1 MKKLL
6 RNLSVLCFV
15 LAAFLT
21 TGCYE
26 KEVPFLE
33 VDREV
38 ILVGPSTDKGT
49 VVVESNLQWAA
60 TSEVEWITL
69 DNGFGNH
76 KGTFEFFV
84 AANTT
89 PNERTGKIVL
99 KDNDGLITKTILVR
113 QQSEGSVLTIST
125 EEISFTKDAGEY
137 LMSIACNGEWKVA
150 SSADWCKV
158 EPNSGSGNGSFKI
171 SVDENASGADRVAT
185 ISILTEADGKT
196 EVREVTVYQSA
207 SNAVLVVSPESQQ
220 LTAAAST
227 FELDVITSGSW
238 SAAMDSDWLT
248 LSATSGKGDTQITVS
263 ATKNDTGRERIAII
277 TFATGAENENRVIRQ
292 IVVRQAAVDFYL
304 VVPVTDYPLS
314 LEEQS
319 IQIPYVLE
327 GSNVTVSASSSVK
340 WMSVAS
346 VADGIA
352 IVNVEENGTAN
363 PREGIISFVTRGQD
377 GDPIVRQV
385 RVAQAP
391 TINLLDVLAD
401 EYAVEWTGETFRIP
415 IYSNTPVIARSSE
428 AWCNVA
434 VDGQDVVINVTENT
448 TATPRV
454 AIVTVTTS
462 SDTGAILSK
471 TTIIRQAAAYSEL
484 VVSPAEKSIYATAQS
499 FVASIVTNNS
509 WAAQSDSEWLT
520 IDKANGTGDYMLTV
534 TAAENKTG
542 RPRTAIIT
550 IQTGAENSQRESAT
564 ITVTQNAEQF
574 FLEVPVR
581 FYPLGLAAQTIEIP
595 YSLEGSNVTVSAS
608 SNVKWMTVTSVV
620 DGIATVS
627 VEENKT
633 GQAREGIITFMT
645 LGQAGNPEI
654 RQVAVA
660 QAPTINI
667 LDVLAD
673 EYAVEWTGETFNIP
687 IYSNTPVSV
696 RSSETWCN
704 VAVDGQN
711 IVITVPENNTS
722 YPRTAIV
729 TVTTDSE
736 SGDIIS
742 KTTIVRQAAAYSE
755 LVVSPE
761 TKNIYAIAQSFVASI
776 VTNNS
781 WTASSDSN
789 WLTIDKTEG
798 TGDYML
804 TVNAAENKTG
814 QVRVAVITVQ
824 TGAENSQRESAT
836 ITVTQRPEQFYFE
849 VPVRSFLFDKWGG
862 LAKVSFVTSGN
873 EESVVASSNVDW
885 LRVGDIADGI
895 VNVGVQENKTAE
907 ARTGI
912 VTITCT
918 PVFGD
923 PIAIPVTFT
932 QSPTV
937 NILDVFVDVIDVSA
951 KGDDI
956 ALPYYANTPVSVSSS
971 EEWCHVMVTE
981 DEDSYHAECCSYS
994 EKQKIIKIEVDPN
1007 RTGEARIAYVTI
1019 ATVNDAGEKI
1029 TKVITVRQAAL
1040 YAALSVTPKEVVIPA
1055 TETEFAMTINTT
1067 GTWWAT
1073 NSSDWLTNPVE
1084 GGVST
1089 EAAGFGD
1096 AVINWTASENTTGYD
1111 RRAQITVATGP
1122 ENNEREEQVVNV
1134 IQLARDTY
1142 IEIPI
1147 AAYAV
1152 TKDQQTLA
1160 VYYFA
1165 AGDFTDMQVNCSE
1178 DWIQYTG
1185 GDENVLNFA
1194 IAENTTAE
1202 PRTAVVTVTLQ
1213 LKAGEPISDSFIVT
1227 QAPTIN
1233 ILDVYVDNYE
1243 ASPWGEVVVF
1253 PFYGNTEVSASVSAM
1268 VGGWCSV
1275 IAGTP
1280 NQEVDP
1286 QEIAIDVKKNES
1298 AEARTAYV
1306 TLTTVTDKGEKL
1318 THIITIHQNPLNAA
1332 LVVSPEEVVLPAHD
1346 AQFDLTV
1353 VTTGKWDATVDCT
1366 WLDADEWSGEGDYI
1380 ITWEAGVN
1388 DLGVTREATITVF
1401 TGAENENRISK
1412 TVHVTQLPYDT
1423 YLEIPQDAYLLPK
1436 EKNDEFE
1443 VACLIAGSYKDVIVD
1458 CSAPWIVFDEFSNN
1472 TLSFK
1477 VAENT
1482 TAEPRTATV
1491 SVAVDRVTGEPLTDS
1506 FTVTQAGTY
1515 NILEG
1520 LSDRVSVL
1528 PIEDTIKLP
1537 VITNV
1542 KTLRAVASENWLT
1555 SNIKVDEN
1563 FDIATVEIYAA
1574 ANNTGKDRHASL
1586 TLITETDKGQTLEKK
1601 IMVFQPAVDTYF
1613 AILSGEN
1620 VLVNKVENDIT
1631 VTAYAS
1637 VNANEVTMIPNAPW
1651 ITVKTAPA
1659 ATDQIVE
1666 AEFTV
1671 AENTTG
1677 VRRQGEIIVTF
1688 FDERGDTVQKRVIVN
1703 QSATDGGDL
1712 EALVDFITVAAAGET
1727 VVLTFETEDALTA
1740 TPSATWITAADI
1752 DNTTDPQTLTI
1763 TAAENTTGLD
1773 RTAYITVSN
1782 GSESKII
1789 TVFQPA
1795 KDTHF
1800 ALLSPDIIYIDSKE
1814 QDVNITA
1821 YGSTVDDKDD
1831 MTFRSDAS
1839 WLTGKP
1845 KTINGQNVSRPFT
1858 AAENTA
1864 EEARAAS
1871 ILVTF
1876 VDEAGKT
1883 HTATVQIV
1891 QAGAKDDS
1899 ILEALVDEVIMDPAG
1914 ETLKIGFIAKDEL
1927 SSALS
1932 SSAWLKA
1939 TVNADKSFVKLVAE
1953 PNTTGRDRK
1962 AYVTVKNSKKTA
1974 LITVDQPAGATEFTI
1989 LTPSKAISSAKQ
2001 NVVLR
2006 AYCSEE
2012 FELADVKVS
2021 SDAEWLTLGTKE
2033 FGSDTRV
2040 VRVPAEAAANTT
2052 GDARTAVV
2060 TFTLI
2065 DKAGKTHQGEATVLQ
2080 SPSDN
2085 ILDVY
2090 VSTMVV
2096 PYLEIEDRLPIY
2108 DNATNVVARSS
2119 NASWLYASI
2128 ITNDNGTRDVKIKI
2142 AKNETGEP
2150 RTGVV
2155 TVTAK
2160 FEDGT
2165 QAEKVITVFQA
2176 AKGDEGT
2183 PAPAENY
2190 FFFAVDAVTL
2200 PKEATTE
2207 TVKVFTN
2214 AEDYTLESSETWL
2227 TAAKGS
2233 VVLNATEND
2242 GTTERVATVT
2252 ATARFADGTTKTYT
2266 LPVTQTTESSV
2277 VQNYLNVPSGIQ
2289 FLADQTAL
2297 RKYTINTNAT
2307 SFTATAVFEDGVT
2320 PWFTVSP
2327 EGDMIN
2333 VTPTANPTN
2342 EVRKGTIKIQ
2352 ATFADTEVKNAE
2364 IGVVQAAAP
2373 EEYLFVQDVVY
2384 RKQIDAA
2391 VTEVPVFTN
2400 LTGLTFEVTEGA
2412 AWITIP
2418 TSSDAKFAVKTA
2430 DNETG
2435 AARTGKIKVSK
2446 GDKSAEVIVK
2456 QAYGSEDP
2464 NYFAI
2469 SSEVVI
2475 DQETTI
2481 SFPVHTNAIN
2491 LEATVPTSCDWL
2503 SSPLISQEGDNWII
2517 TFKPVAD
2524 KYYSTDKQ
2532 VNISVKA
2539 TYQSGS
2545 PLTETKTV
2553 TVKRQKDDLP
2563 YLDMP
2568 LQYFVPSSNVT
2579 VSTHANTNGTLSLQG
2594 TPASWCTVT
2603 LDGTNVRIKTEANPE
2618 TTQRATQFTLVS
2630 TLGGGAGVTTKT
2642 VAVIQLGKP
2651 EPTQTPNYI
2660 ECNLGVVE
2668 EDSPAVTVNVP
2679 FNTDALSYEVTT
2691 DAQWIT
2697 ISNQS
2702 AVSGH
2707 SASFDV
2713 KLSQNDSEKAR
2724 VGVVTVTATFEGGT
2738 TKKFY
2743 LPVIQHAAQRYFVVQ
2758 NTHYDLDFNGTGTLY
2773 IPYIANPTL
2782 QNSHLQV
2789 TINANTSQGNPWI
2802 EKQTDTGSNRFITS
2816 HSLVFKLTRENSS
2829 YNNDRS
2835 GTITITW
2842 TDPQDSSHTSTY
2854 VVTVVQPHQ

>member
-26 KEVPFLE
+26 EEIPFLKADHD
-33 VDREV
+33 VV
-38 ILVGPSTDKGT
+38 LVGPETGKGT
-49 VVVESNLQWAA
+49 VVIESNLQWTA
-60 TSEVEWITL
+60 SSDVEWITV

-89 PNERTGKIVL
+89 PNERSGKITITS
-99 KDNDGLITKTILVR
+99 NDGIVSTTVLVR
-113 QQSEGSVLTIST
+113 QTSEGIHLVLGKDKV
-125 EEISFTKDAGEY
+125 SFTKYAGEY
-137 LMSIACNGEWKVA
+137 LMSIACNGPWEVA

-158 EPNSGSGNGSFKI
+158 DPASGDGNGAFKI
-171 SVDENASGADRVAT
+171 TVEENNTGADRVAT
-185 ISILTEADGKT
+185 ITVLTEADGKT
-196 EVREVTVYQSA
+196 EVHQIEVSQSA
-207 SNAVLVVSPESQQ
+207 SNAALVVSPESQT
-220 LTAAAST
+220 LTAEAGQFTLNVATKGTWTASV
-227 FELDVITSGSW
+227 DC
-238 SAAMDSDWLT
+238 DWLT
-248 LSATSGKGDTQITVS
+248 LSETEGSEDNLITVTAS
-263 ATKNDTGRERIAII
+263 ANDTGRERIAVI
-277 TFATGAENENRVIRQ
+277 TFTTGPENENRITRQ
-292 IVVRQAAVDFYL
+292 VVVRQAAVDFYL
-304 VVPVTDYPLS
+304 DVPVTDYPLS
-314 LEEQS
+314 VEEQT
-319 IQIPYVLE
+319 IEIPYVLE
-327 GSNVTVSASSSVK
+327 GSNVTVTASSSSK
-340 WMSVAS
+340 WMTVES
-346 VADGIA
+346 VADG
-352 IVNVEENGTAN
+352 
-363 PREGIISFVTRGQD
+363 
-377 GDPIVRQV
+377 
-385 RVAQAP
+385 VA
-391 TINLLDVLAD
+391 TVK
-401 EYAVEWTGETFRIP
+401 
-415 IYSNTPVIARSSE
+415 
-428 AWCNVA
+428 VA
-434 VDGQDVVINVTENT
+434 ENT
-448 TATPRV
+448 TAIAREGVISFITHGQAGDP
-454 AIVTVTTS
+454 
-462 SDTGAILSK
+462 
-471 TTIIRQAAAYSEL
+471 IIRQ
-484 VVSPAEKSIYATAQS
+484 
-499 FVASIVTNNS
+499 
-509 WAAQSDSEWLT
+509 
-520 IDKANGTGDYMLTV
+520 
-534 TAAENKTG
+534 
-542 RPRTAIIT
+542 
-550 IQTGAENSQRESAT
+550 
-564 ITVTQNAEQF
+564 
-574 FLEVPVR
+574 VR
-581 FYPLGLAAQTIEIP
+581 
-595 YSLEGSNVTVSAS
+595 
-608 SNVKWMTVTSVV
+608 
-620 DGIATVS
+620 
-627 VEENKT
+627 
-633 GQAREGIITFMT
+633 
-645 LGQAGNPEI
+645 
-654 RQVAVA
+654 VA

-673 EYAVEWTGETFNIP
+673 EYAVEWVGETFRIP
-687 IYSNTPVSV
+687 IYSNTPVSA
-696 RSSETWCN
+696 RSSEPWCN
-704 VAVDGQN
+704 VVADGQN
-711 IVITVPENNTS
+711 LVITVEKNETAV
-722 YPRTAIV
+722 PRVAVV

-736 SGDIIS
+736 KGEIIS
-742 KTTIVRQAAAYSE
+742 KTTIIRQGAAYST
-755 LVVSPE
+755 LVVSPAE
-761 TKNIYAIAQSFVASI
+761 KNLYAIAQNFVASI
-776 VTNNS
+776 LTNNS

-804 TVNAAENKTG
+804 NVNVAENKTG
-814 QVRVAVITVQ
+814 QVRVAVITIQ

-862 LAKVSFVTSGN
+862 PAKVTFVTSGN

-895 VNVGVQENKTAE
+895 VNVAVSENKTAE
-907 ARTGI
+907 VRTGV

-937 NILDVFVDVIDVSA
+937 NILDVFVDKLDASA
-951 KGDDI
+951 KGDEF

-971 EEWCHVMVTE
+971 EDWVHAEVAV
-981 DEDSYHAECCSYS
+981 DEDSYQAECCSYS
-994 EKQKIIKIEVDPN
+994 DPQKIIKIEVDPN
-1007 RTGEARIAYVTI
+1007 RTGEARVAFVTI

-1029 TKVITVRQAAL
+1029 TKVITIRQAAL
-1040 YAALSVTPKEVVIPA
+1040 YAALTVTPKEVVIPA

-1073 NSSDWLTNPVE
+1073 NSSDWLTNPVD

-1096 AVINWTASENTTGYD
+1096 AVINWTAAENTTGYD

-1152 TKDQQTLA
+1152 TKEQQELA
-1160 VYYFA
+1160 VGYFA

-1185 GDENVLNFA
+1185 GDDKTLNFA

-1213 LKAGEPISDSFIVT
+1213 LKAGEPISDTFIVT

-1233 ILDVYVDNYE
+1233 ILDVYVDYYE
-1243 ASPWGEVVVF
+1243 ASPKGEVVVF
-1253 PFYGNTEVSASVSAM
+1253 PFYGNTEVSTSVSSM
-1268 VGGWCSV
+1268 IGGWCSV

-1280 NQEVDP
+1280 NQDVDP

-1318 THIITIHQNPLNAA
+1318 THIITIHQNPLNAT
-1332 LVVSPEEVVLPAHD
+1332 LVVNPEKVILPAHISYELND
-1346 AQFDLTV
+1346 AAFRLSIF
-1353 VTTGKWDATVDCT
+1353 TTGTWKIDVDAA
-1366 WLDADEWSGEGDYI
+1366 WISAEEWNGEGDR
-1380 ITWEAGVN
+1380 TGQNAVKFDATDNETG
-1388 DLGVTREATITVF
+1388 LQREATVIVM
-1401 TGAENENRISK
+1401 TGEENETRVEKRVQVI
-1412 TVHVTQLPYDT
+1412 QLAADT
-1423 YLEIPQDAYLLPK
+1423 YLDIPQEAYLISK
-1436 EKNDEFE
+1436 EAIPGLDGIYFE
-1443 VACLIAGSYKDVIVD
+1443 AACLIAGDVEGLVVD
-1458 CSAPWIVFDEFSNN
+1458 CSESWIKYIDYDEDNN
-1472 TLSFK
+1472 LLQFT
-1477 VAENT
+1477 VQENT
-1482 TAEPRTATV
+1482 TGEPRTATV
-1491 SVAVDRVTGEPLTDS
+1491 TVTIEKTAGEPYTDS

-1515 NILEG
+1515 NVLEG

-1528 PIEDTIKLP
+1528 PVDDTIKLP

-1555 SNIKVDEN
+1555 SKVEVDED

-1574 ANNTGKDRHASL
+1574 ANTTGKDRHASL
-1586 TLITETDKGQTLEKK
+1586 TLITETEKGQTLEKK
-1601 IMVFQPAVDTYF
+1601 IMVFQPAADTYF

-1620 VLVNKVENDIT
+1620 VLVTKVASDIN
-1631 VTAYAS
+1631 VSAYAS
-1637 VNANEVTMIPNAPW
+1637 VNADKVTMMPNAPW
-1651 ITVKTAPA
+1651 ITVKTAPE
-1659 ATDQIVE
+1659 ATDQIVN
-1666 AEFTV
+1666 AVFTV

-1677 VRRQGEIIVTF
+1677 ARRQGEIIVTF
-1688 FDERGDTVQKRVIVN
+1688 FDEKGDTVQKTIVVD
-1703 QSATDGGDL
+1703 QAATDGGEL

-1821 YGSTVDDKDD
+1821 YGSTVEDKDD

-1939 TVNADKSFVKLVAE
+1939 TINADKSFVKLVAE

-2052 GDARTAVV
+2052 GEARTAVV

-2108 DNATNVVARSS
+2108 DNATSVIARSS

-2128 ITNDNGTRDVKIKI
+2128 ITNENGTRDVKIKI
-2142 AKNETGEP
+2142 AENETGKP

-2176 AKGDEGT
+2176 PKGDEGT
-2183 PAPAENY
+2183 PTPAAENY
-2190 FFFAVDAVTL
+2190 LFLAVDDVTL
-2200 PKEATTE
+2200 PAEASEE
-2207 TVKVFTN
+2207 TVNVFTN
-2214 AEDYTLESSETWL
+2214 ATNYTVEADAAATWL
-2227 TAAKGS
+2227 TATKGS
-2233 VVLNATEND
+2233 VKLAAEANTGA
-2242 GTTERVATVT
+2242 ERTAVVTVT
-2252 ATARFADGTTKTYT
+2252 ATFADGEVKTKT
-2266 LPVTQTTESSV
+2266 LNVKQLAPEAPVPVTH
-2277 VQNYLNVPSGIQ
+2277 YLNVPKEVVVDNDHAGGLLVTLNTDALKDELSVVVPTEAQSWLQVSPYNDAVLLVDPTENTATQSREAIVTVTATYSDG
-2289 FLADQTAL
+2289 QTLTAEFKVFQTPTAEEDL
-2297 RKYTINTNAT
+2297 FVYSNAMVTIPWYEPIAQTVPYFTNADASNVTIDKTGTATWLSPELSTDLGGNPCVECNASKNEDAAARFT
-2307 SFTATAVFEDGVT
+2307 SFV
-2320 PWFTVSP
+2320 
-2327 EGDMIN
+2327 IN
-2333 VTPTANPTN
+2333 VT
-2342 EVRKGTIKIQ
+2342 KDG
-2352 ATFADTEVKNAE
+2352 
-2364 IGVVQAAAP
+2364 
-2373 EEYLFVQDVVY
+2373 
-2384 RKQIDAA
+2384 
-2391 VTEVPVFTN
+2391 
-2400 LTGLTFEVTEGA
+2400 
-2412 AWITIP
+2412 
-2418 TSSDAKFAVKTA
+2418 
-2430 DNETG
+2430 ET
-2435 AARTGKIKVSK
+2435 
-2446 GDKSAEVIVK
+2446 KSV
-2456 QAYGSEDP
+2456 
-2464 NYFAI
+2464 
-2469 SSEVVI
+2469 
-2475 DQETTI
+2475 TI
-2481 SFPVHTNAIN
+2481 S
-2491 LEATVPTSCDWL
+2491 
-2503 SSPLISQEGDNWII
+2503 
-2517 TFKPVAD
+2517 
-2524 KYYSTDKQ
+2524 
-2532 VNISVKA
+2532 
-2539 TYQSGS
+2539 
-2545 PLTETKTV
+2545 
-2553 TVKRQKDDLP
+2553 
-2563 YLDMP
+2563 
-2568 LQYFVPSSNVT
+2568 
-2579 VSTHANTNGTLSLQG
+2579 
-2594 TPASWCTVT
+2594 
-2603 LDGTNVRIKTEANPE
+2603 VR
-2618 TTQRATQFTLVS
+2618 
-2630 TLGGGAGVTTKT
+2630 
-2642 VAVIQLGKP
+2642 QLGKP
-2651 EPTQTPNYI
+2651 EPTPTPNYI
-2660 ECNLGVVE
+2660 ECNLGAVE

-2743 LPVIQHAAQRYFVVQ
+2743 LPVIQHAAQRYFVVL

-2789 TINANTSQGNPWI
+2789 TINANTSYGNSWI

-2829 YNNDRS
+2829 YNNDRT
-2835 GTITITW
+2835 GTITVTW

-2854 VVTVVQPHQ
+2854 VITVVQPHQ

>member
-26 KEVPFLE
+26 EEIPFLKADHE
-33 VDREV
+33 VV
-38 ILVGPSTDKGT
+38 LVGPETGKGT
-49 VVVESNLQWAA
+49 VVIESNLQW
-60 TSEVEWITL
+60 TVSSDVEWITI

-89 PNERTGKIVL
+89 PNERTGKITIEA
-99 KDNDGLITKTILVR
+99 NDGIVSTTVLVR
-113 QQSEGSVLTIST
+113 QTSEGTQLVLGKDAV
-125 EEISFTKDAGEY
+125 SFTKYAGEY
-137 LMSIACNGEWKVA
+137 LMSIACNGPWEVA

-158 EPNSGSGNGSFKI
+158 DPASGDGNGAFKI
-171 SVDENASGADRVAT
+171 TVEENNTGADRAAT
-185 ISILTEADGKT
+185 ITVLTEADGKT
-196 EVREVTVYQSA
+196 EVHQIEVFQSA
-207 SNAVLVVSPESQQ
+207 SNADLVVSPENQT
-220 LTAAAST
+220 LTAGAGQFTLNVATKGTWTAS
-227 FELDVITSGSW
+227 V
-238 SAAMDSDWLT
+238 DSDWLT
-248 LSATSGKGDTQITVS
+248 LSEDEGSGDNLITVS
-263 ATKNDTGRERIAII
+263 ATANDTGRERIAVI
-277 TFATGAENENRVIRQ
+277 TFTTGPENENRITRQ
-292 IVVRQAAVDFYL
+292 VVVRQAAVDFYL
-304 VVPVTDYPLS
+304 DVPVTDYPLS
-314 LEEQS
+314 VEEQT
-319 IQIPYVLE
+319 IEIPYVLE
-327 GSNVTVSASSSVK
+327 GSNVTVTASSSSK
-340 WMSVAS
+340 WMTVAS
-346 VADGIA
+346 VADG
-352 IVNVEENGTAN
+352 
-363 PREGIISFVTRGQD
+363 
-377 GDPIVRQV
+377 
-385 RVAQAP
+385 VA
-391 TINLLDVLAD
+391 TIN
-401 EYAVEWTGETFRIP
+401 
-415 IYSNTPVIARSSE
+415 
-428 AWCNVA
+428 VA
-434 VDGQDVVINVTENT
+434 ENT
-448 TATPRV
+448 TAIAREGVISFITHGQAGDP
-454 AIVTVTTS
+454 
-462 SDTGAILSK
+462 
-471 TTIIRQAAAYSEL
+471 IIRQ
-484 VVSPAEKSIYATAQS
+484 
-499 FVASIVTNNS
+499 
-509 WAAQSDSEWLT
+509 
-520 IDKANGTGDYMLTV
+520 
-534 TAAENKTG
+534 
-542 RPRTAIIT
+542 
-550 IQTGAENSQRESAT
+550 
-564 ITVTQNAEQF
+564 
-574 FLEVPVR
+574 VR
-581 FYPLGLAAQTIEIP
+581 
-595 YSLEGSNVTVSAS
+595 
-608 SNVKWMTVTSVV
+608 
-620 DGIATVS
+620 
-627 VEENKT
+627 
-633 GQAREGIITFMT
+633 
-645 LGQAGNPEI
+645 
-654 RQVAVA
+654 VA

-673 EYAVEWTGETFNIP
+673 EYAVEWVGETFRIP
-687 IYSNTPVSV
+687 IYSNTPVSA
-696 RSSETWCN
+696 RSSEPWCSV
-704 VAVDGQN
+704 VADGQN
-711 IVITVPENNTS
+711 LVITVEKNETAV
-722 YPRTAIV
+722 PRVAVV

-736 SGDIIS
+736 KGEIIS
-742 KTTIVRQAAAYSE
+742 KTTIIRQGAAYSE
-755 LVVSPE
+755 LVVSPAE
-761 TKNIYAIAQSFVASI
+761 KNLYAIAQNFVASI
-776 VTNNS
+776 LTNNS

-789 WLTIDKTEG
+789 WLTIDKAEG

-804 TVNAAENKTG
+804 NVNVAENKTG
-814 QVRVAVITVQ
+814 QVRVAVITIQ

-862 LAKVSFVTSGN
+862 PAKVTFVTSGN

-885 LRVGDIADGI
+885 LRVGDMEDGF
-895 VNVGVQENKTAE
+895 VNVAVQENKTAE
-907 ARTGI
+907 VRTGI

-937 NILDVFVDVIDVSA
+937 NILDVFVDKLDASA
-951 KGDDI
+951 KGDEF

-971 EEWCHVMVTE
+971 EDWVHAEVAV
-981 DEDSYHAECCSYS
+981 DEDSYQAECCSYS
-994 EKQKIIKIEVDPN
+994 DPQKIIKIEVDPN
-1007 RTGEARIAYVTI
+1007 RTGEARVAFVTI

-1029 TKVITVRQAAL
+1029 TKVITIRQAAL

-1073 NSSDWLTNPVE
+1073 NSSDWLTNPVD

-1096 AVINWTASENTTGYD
+1096 AVINWTAAENTTGYD

-1152 TKDQQTLA
+1152 TKEEQTLE
-1160 VYYFA
+1160 VGYYA

-1178 DWIQYTG
+1178 SWINYNAGESSEKTLVFNI
-1185 GDENVLNFA
+1185 D
-1194 IAENTTAE
+1194 ENTTSK

-1213 LKAGEPISDSFIVT
+1213 LKAGEPITDSFIVT

-1233 ILDVYVDNYE
+1233 ILDVYVDYYE
-1243 ASPWGEVVVF
+1243 ASPKGEVVVF
-1253 PFYGNTEVSASVSAM
+1253 PFYGNTEVSTSVSSM

-1280 NQEVDP
+1280 NQDVDP

-1318 THIITIHQNPLNAA
+1318 THIITIHQNPLNAT
-1332 LVVSPEEVVLPAHD
+1332 LVVNPEKVILPAHISEELND
-1346 AQFDLTV
+1346 AAFWLSIF
-1353 VTTGKWDATVDCT
+1353 TTGTWKIDVDAAWISAEEWD
-1366 WLDADEWSGEGDYI
+1366 GEGDRTGQNAVKFYAADNE
-1380 ITWEAGVN
+1380 TG
-1388 DLGVTREATITVF
+1388 LQREATVIVM
-1401 TGAENENRISK
+1401 TGEENETRVEKRVQVI
-1412 TVHVTQLPYDT
+1412 QLAADT
-1423 YLEIPQDAYLLPK
+1423 YLEIPQEAYVISK
-1436 EKNDEFE
+1436 EAIPGLDGIYFE
-1443 VACLIAGSYKDVIVD
+1443 AACLIAGDIEDLVVD
-1458 CSAPWIVFDEFSNN
+1458 CSESWIKYIGYDEDNN
-1472 TLSFK
+1472 LLQFTVL
-1477 VAENT
+1477 ENT
-1482 TAEPRTATV
+1482 TGEPRTATV
-1491 SVAVDRVTGEPLTDS
+1491 TATIIKTAGEPFTDS

-1515 NILEG
+1515 NVLDG

-1528 PIEDTIKLP
+1528 PVDDTIKLP

-1542 KTLRAVASENWLT
+1542 ETLRAVASENWLT
-1555 SNIKVDEN
+1555 SKVEVDEN
-1563 FDIATVEIYAA
+1563 FDIATVELYAA
-1574 ANNTGKDRHASL
+1574 ANTTGKDRHASL

-1601 IMVFQPAVDTYF
+1601 IMVFQPAADTYF

-1620 VLVNKVENDIT
+1620 VLVTKVASDIT
-1631 VTAYAS
+1631 VSAYAS
-1637 VNANEVTMIPNAPW
+1637 VNADKVTMIPNAPW
-1651 ITVKTAPA
+1651 ITVKTAPE
-1659 ATDQIVE
+1659 ATDQIVN
-1666 AEFTV
+1666 AVFTV

-1677 VRRQGEIIVTF
+1677 ARRQGEIIVTF
-1688 FDERGDTVQKRVIVN
+1688 FDEKGDTVQKTIVVD
-1703 QSATDGGDL
+1703 QAATDGGEL

-1821 YGSTVDDKDD
+1821 YGNTVDDKDD

-1939 TVNADKSFVKLVAE
+1939 TINADKSFVKLVAE

-2108 DNATNVVARSS
+2108 DNATSVIARSS

-2128 ITNDNGTRDVKIKI
+2128 ITNENGTRDVKIKI
-2142 AKNETGEP
+2142 AENETGEP

-2183 PAPAENY
+2183 PAPAAENY
-2190 FFFAVDAVTL
+2190 LFLAMDEVTL
-2200 PKEATTE
+2200 PAAASEYS
-2207 TVKVFTN
+2207 VNVFTN
-2214 AEDYTLESSETWL
+2214 ATDYTVTESADWL
-2227 TAAKGS
+2227 TATKGS
-2233 VVLNATEND
+2233 VKLAATENT
-2242 GTTERVATVT
+2242 GAERSTVVTVT
-2252 ATARFADGTTKTYT
+2252 ATFADGTTKTAT
-2266 LPVTQTTESSV
+2266 MNVTQLAPDGTTPK
-2277 VQNYLNVPSGIQ
+2277 NYLNVISKIE
-2289 FLADQTAL
+2289 FTAL
-2297 RKYTINTNAT
+2297 FNGRLDYPVNTNAIRFENIQVNYGSQT
-2307 SFTATAVFEDGVT
+2307 DWLTIGADADADGNMVFHITPTINELPESRTANLSFKAVFEDGST
-2320 PWFTVSP
+2320 LP
-2327 EGDMIN
+2327 GN
-2333 VTPTANPTN
+2333 VNIT
-2342 EVRKGTIKIQ
+2342 
-2352 ATFADTEVKNAE
+2352 
-2364 IGVVQAAAP
+2364 QAAAA
-2373 EEYLFVQDVVY
+2373 EYYLNVQEVVY
-2384 RKQIDAA
+2384 LSTQGSAQ
-2391 VTEVPVFTN
+2391 EVPVFTN
-2400 LTGLTFEVTEGA
+2400 LSSWNYEVTDEGDGID
-2412 AWITIP
+2412 WLTV
-2418 TSSDAKFAVKTA
+2418 SKSGDKLVVKGTL
-2430 DNETG
+2430 NESNAG
-2435 AARTGKIKVSK
+2435 RVASVKVSGTK
-2446 GDKSAEVIVK
+2446 PDGTALTATISVK
-2456 QAYGSEDP
+2456 QNFGSEDP
-2464 NYFAI
+2464 NYLEQGPIAL
-2469 SSEVVI
+2469 SAAS
-2475 DQETTI
+2475 DETSI
-2481 SFPVHTNAIN
+2481 YKEYLHTNALSVDVIIPT
-2491 LEATVPTSCDWL
+2491 EAQEWL
-2503 SSPLISQEGDNWII
+2503 QGGMSQDG
-2517 TFKPVAD
+2517 KKLVMQLVAS
-2524 KYYSTDKQ
+2524 KYFTQIKQ
-2532 VNISVKA
+2532 
-2539 TYQSGS
+2539 
-2545 PLTETKTV
+2545 TEVQVIGHFADGTTKTENV
-2553 TVKRQKDDLP
+2553 QVVRVPDAKH
-2563 YLDMP
+2563 YL
-2568 LQYFVPSSNVT
+2568 NAT
-2579 VSTHANTNGTLSLQG
+2579 E
-2594 TPASWCTVT
+2594 TVT
-2603 LDGTNVRIKTEANPE
+2603 LTWDSPAVPVVFNTDSKAISAEIPADATWLRAVTSTDQKQTIIFTAEENTEDVARSAVVTVTASYPDGTTLTKQFELVQQPKISST
-2618 TTQRATQFTLVS
+2618 ATD
-2630 TLGGGAGVTTKT
+2630 
-2642 VAVIQLGKP
+2642 
-2651 EPTQTPNYI
+2651 YI

-2743 LPVIQHAAQRYFVVQ
+2743 LPVIQHAAQRYFVVL

-2789 TINANTSQGNPWI
+2789 TINANTSYGNSWI

-2816 HSLVFKLTRENSS
+2816 HSLVFKLTRENYSTSS
-2829 YNNDRS
+2829 DRT

>member
-26 KEVPFLE
+26 EEIPFLKADHE
-33 VDREV
+33 VV
-38 ILVGPSTDKGT
+38 LVGPETGKGT
-49 VVVESNLQWAA
+49 VVIESNLQW
-60 TSEVEWITL
+60 TVSSDVEWITI

-89 PNERTGKIVL
+89 PNERTGKITIEA
-99 KDNDGLITKTILVR
+99 NDGILSTTVLVR
-113 QQSEGSVLTIST
+113 QTSEGTQLVLGKDAV
-125 EEISFTKDAGEY
+125 SFTKYAGEY
-137 LMSIACNGEWKVA
+137 LMSIACNGPWEVA

-158 EPNSGSGNGSFKI
+158 DPASGDGNGAFKI
-171 SVDENASGADRVAT
+171 TVEENNTGADRAAT
-185 ISILTEADGKT
+185 ITVLTEADGKT
-196 EVREVTVYQSA
+196 EVHQIEVFQSA
-207 SNAVLVVSPESQQ
+207 SNADLVVSPENQT
-220 LTAAAST
+220 LTAGAGQFTLNVATKGTWTAS
-227 FELDVITSGSW
+227 V
-238 SAAMDSDWLT
+238 DSDWLT
-248 LSATSGKGDTQITVS
+248 LSEDEGSGDNLITVS
-263 ATKNDTGRERIAII
+263 ATANDTGRERIAVI
-277 TFATGAENENRVIRQ
+277 TFTTGPENENRITRQ
-292 IVVRQAAVDFYL
+292 VVVRQAAVDFYL
-304 VVPVTDYPLS
+304 DVPVTDYPLS
-314 LEEQS
+314 VEEQT
-319 IQIPYVLE
+319 IEIPYVLE
-327 GSNVTVSASSSVK
+327 GSNVTVTASSSSK
-340 WMSVAS
+340 WMTVAS
-346 VADGIA
+346 VADG
-352 IVNVEENGTAN
+352 
-363 PREGIISFVTRGQD
+363 
-377 GDPIVRQV
+377 
-385 RVAQAP
+385 VA
-391 TINLLDVLAD
+391 TIN
-401 EYAVEWTGETFRIP
+401 
-415 IYSNTPVIARSSE
+415 
-428 AWCNVA
+428 VA
-434 VDGQDVVINVTENT
+434 ENT
-448 TATPRV
+448 TAIAREGVISFITHGQAGDP
-454 AIVTVTTS
+454 
-462 SDTGAILSK
+462 
-471 TTIIRQAAAYSEL
+471 IIRQ
-484 VVSPAEKSIYATAQS
+484 
-499 FVASIVTNNS
+499 
-509 WAAQSDSEWLT
+509 
-520 IDKANGTGDYMLTV
+520 
-534 TAAENKTG
+534 
-542 RPRTAIIT
+542 
-550 IQTGAENSQRESAT
+550 
-564 ITVTQNAEQF
+564 
-574 FLEVPVR
+574 VR
-581 FYPLGLAAQTIEIP
+581 
-595 YSLEGSNVTVSAS
+595 
-608 SNVKWMTVTSVV
+608 
-620 DGIATVS
+620 
-627 VEENKT
+627 
-633 GQAREGIITFMT
+633 
-645 LGQAGNPEI
+645 
-654 RQVAVA
+654 VA

-673 EYAVEWTGETFNIP
+673 EYAVEWVGETFRIP
-687 IYSNTPVSV
+687 IYSNTPVSA
-696 RSSETWCN
+696 RSSEPWCSV
-704 VAVDGQN
+704 VADGQN
-711 IVITVPENNTS
+711 LVITVEKNETAV
-722 YPRTAIV
+722 PRVAVV

-736 SGDIIS
+736 KGEIIS
-742 KTTIVRQAAAYSE
+742 KTTIIRQGAAYST
-755 LVVSPE
+755 LVVSPAE
-761 TKNIYAIAQSFVASI
+761 KNLYAIAQNFVASI
-776 VTNNS
+776 LTNNS

-789 WLTIDKTEG
+789 WLTIDKAEG

-804 TVNAAENKTG
+804 NVNVAENKTG
-814 QVRVAVITVQ
+814 QVRVAVITIQ

-849 VPVRSFLFDKWGG
+849 VPVRSFLVDKWGG
-862 LAKVSFVTSGN
+862 AIGIPYVTSGN
-873 EESVVASSNVDW
+873 EESIAVSSNVDW
-885 LRVGDIADGI
+885 IRVDEVEDG
-895 VNVGVQENKTAE
+895 VAHVQLYENKTDK

-937 NILDVFVDVIDVSA
+937 NILDVFVDVIDVMA
-951 KGDDI
+951 RGDEV

-971 EEWCHVMVTE
+971 EEWCHVSVAE
-981 DEDSYHAECCSYS
+981 DEDSYEAECCSYS

-1007 RTGEARIAYVTI
+1007 RTGEARVAFVTI

-1029 TKVITVRQAAL
+1029 TKVITIRQAAL

-1073 NSSDWLTNPVE
+1073 NSSDWLTNPVD

-1096 AVINWTASENTTGYD
+1096 AVINWTAAENTTGYD

-1152 TKDQQTLA
+1152 TKEEQTLE
-1160 VYYFA
+1160 VGYFA

-1178 DWIQYTG
+1178 SWINYNAGESSEETLVFNI
-1185 GDENVLNFA
+1185 D
-1194 IAENTTAE
+1194 ENTTSE

-1213 LKAGEPISDSFIVT
+1213 LKAGEPISDTFIVT

-1233 ILDVYVDNYE
+1233 ILDVYVDFYE
-1243 ASPWGEVVVF
+1243 ASPKGEVVVF
-1253 PFYGNTEVSASVSAM
+1253 PFYGNTEVSTSVSSM

-1280 NQEVDP
+1280 NQDVDP

-1318 THIITIHQNPLNAA
+1318 THIITIHQNPLNA
-1332 LVVSPEEVVLPAHD
+1332 LLSVSPEKVVIPAHD
-1346 AQFDLTV
+1346 ASFWTQV
-1353 VTTGKWDATVDCT
+1353 ITTGTWTADWSAT
-1366 WLDADEWSGEGDYI
+1366 WISPDEAYGEGDYSI
-1380 ITWEAGVN
+1380 KWTADDNETG
-1388 DLGVTREATITVF
+1388 LQRETTLVVW
-1401 TGAENENRISK
+1401 TGEENETRVEKRVQVI
-1412 TVHVTQLPYDT
+1412 QLATDT
-1423 YLEIPQDAYLLPK
+1423 YLEIPMDNFVLSKDQQTFHVAMFAAGDITNADYDYNADWLTVYEFDIESNLLG
-1436 EKNDEFE
+1436 
-1443 VACLIAGSYKDVIVD
+1443 V
-1458 CSAPWIVFDEFSNN
+1458 
-1472 TLSFK
+1472 K
-1477 VAENT
+1477 VQENT
-1482 TAEPRTATV
+1482 TAEPRTAIVTV
-1491 SVAVDRVTGEPLTDS
+1491 TIERAGGEPCTES

-1515 NILEG
+1515 NVLDG
-1520 LSDRVSVL
+1520 LSDRVVADAAG
-1528 PIEDTIKLP
+1528 EKFTLP

-1542 KTLRAVASENWLT
+1542 ETLSAVVSEEGWIT
-1555 SNIKVDEN
+1555 VQPV
-1563 FDIATVEIYAA
+1563 TVEDGYGVVDFEVA
-1574 ANNTGKDRHASL
+1574 ANATGKDRHASITVITTSNKGE
-1586 TLITETDKGQTLEKK
+1586 TLAKK
-1601 IMVFQPAVDTYF
+1601 IMVYQPAAGTYF

-1637 VNANEVTMIPNAPW
+1637 VNADKVTMMPNAPW

-1688 FDERGDTVQKRVIVN
+1688 FDEKGDTVQKTIVVN
-1703 QSATDGGDL
+1703 QAATDGGEL

-1740 TPSATWITAADI
+1740 TPSTTWITAADI

-1773 RTAYITVSN
+1773 RTAYVTVSN

-1800 ALLSPDIIYIDSKE
+1800 ALLSPDIIYIDSNE

-1821 YGSTVDDKDD
+1821 YGNTVDDKDD

-1939 TVNADKSFVKLVAE
+1939 TINADKSFVKLVAE

-2060 TFTLI
+2060 TVTLI

-2108 DNATNVVARSS
+2108 DNATSVIARSS

-2128 ITNDNGTRDVKIKI
+2128 ITNENGTRDVKIKI
-2142 AKNETGEP
+2142 AENETGEP

-2183 PAPAENY
+2183 PAPAAENY
-2190 FFFAVDAVTL
+2190 LFLAVDDVTL
-2200 PKEATTE
+2200 PAEASEE
-2207 TVKVFTN
+2207 TVNVFTN
-2214 AEDYTLESSETWL
+2214 ATNYTVEADAAATWL
-2227 TAAKGS
+2227 TATKGS
-2233 VVLNATEND
+2233 VKLAAEANTGAERTAVVTVKATFADGEVKTETMNVTQLAPEALIHYLNGPKEFIIDNDHTGGMLVTLNTDALKDELSVTVPSEASSWLTVEPYEDAVLLVTPTEN
-2242 GTTERVATVT
+2242 TALESREATVTVT
-2252 ATARFADGTTKTYT
+2252 ATYAADGETADIEIKVIQSPAAEKY
-2266 LPVTQTTESSV
+2266 LY
-2277 VQNYLNVPSGIQ
+2277 VQ
-2289 FLADQTAL
+2289 
-2297 RKYTINTNAT
+2297 
-2307 SFTATAVFEDGVT
+2307 E
-2320 PWFTVSP
+2320 
-2327 EGDMIN
+2327 
-2333 VTPTANPTN
+2333 
-2342 EVRKGTIKIQ
+2342 
-2352 ATFADTEVKNAE
+2352 
-2364 IGVVQAAAP
+2364 
-2373 EEYLFVQDVVY
+2373 VVY

-2524 KYYSTDKQ
+2524 KYYTSDKQ

-2568 LQYFVPSSNVT
+2568 LQYFVPAGKVT
-2579 VSTHANTNGTLSLQG
+2579 VSTYANTNGTLSLQS

-2603 LDGTNVRIKTEANPE
+2603 ITGTDVKIQTEANPE
-2618 TTQRATQFTLVS
+2618 TTQRSTQFVLVS

-2642 VAVIQLGKP
+2642 VTVIQLGRV
-2651 EPTQTPNYI
+2651 EPAPLPGYI
-2660 ECNLGVVE
+2660 ECNLGAVE
-2668 EDSPAVTVNVP
+2668 KDSPAVTVNVP
-2679 FNTDALSYEVTT
+2679 FNTDAVSYET
-2691 DAQWIT
+2691 DKNADWIT
-2697 ISNQS
+2697 VSNESAISGN
-2702 AVSGH
+2702 

-2713 KLSQNDSEKAR
+2713 TLTQNDSEKAR
-2724 VGVVTVTATFEGGT
+2724 VGVVTVTATFADNS

-2743 LPVIQHAAQRYFVVQ
+2743 LPVIQHAAERYFVAL
-2758 NTHYDLDFNGTGTLY
+2758 NTHYDLDFSGTGTLY

-2782 QNSHLQV
+2782 QDSHLQV
-2789 TINANTSQGNPWI
+2789 TINATVGNSGNTWI
-2802 EKQTDTGSNRFITS
+2802 EKQENSGRNRFITS

-2829 YNNDRS
+2829 IYNDRT
-2835 GTITITW
+2835 GTITIKW
-2842 TDPQDSSHTSTY
+2842 TDPEDSTHTSTY
-2854 VVTVVQPHQ
+2854 VITVVQPHQ

>member
-26 KEVPFLE
+26 EEIPFLKADHE
-33 VDREV
+33 VV
-38 ILVGPSTDKGT
+38 LVGPETGKGT
-49 VVVESNLQWAA
+49 VVIESNLQW
-60 TSEVEWITL
+60 TVSSDVEWITI

-89 PNERTGKIVL
+89 PNERTGKITIEA
-99 KDNDGLITKTILVR
+99 NDGIVSTTVLVR
-113 QQSEGSVLTIST
+113 QTSEGTQLVLGKDAV
-125 EEISFTKDAGEY
+125 SFTKYAGEY
-137 LMSIACNGEWKVA
+137 LMSIACNGPWEVA

-158 EPNSGSGNGSFKI
+158 DPASGDGNGAFKI
-171 SVDENASGADRVAT
+171 TVEENNTGADRAAT
-185 ISILTEADGKT
+185 ITVLTEADGKT
-196 EVREVTVYQSA
+196 EVHQIEVFQSA
-207 SNAVLVVSPESQQ
+207 SNADLVVSPENQT
-220 LTAAAST
+220 LTAGAGQFTLNVATKGTWTAS
-227 FELDVITSGSW
+227 V
-238 SAAMDSDWLT
+238 DSDWLT
-248 LSATSGKGDTQITVS
+248 LSEDEGSGDNLITVS
-263 ATKNDTGRERIAII
+263 ATANDTGRERIAVI
-277 TFATGAENENRVIRQ
+277 TFTTGPENENRITRQ
-292 IVVRQAAVDFYL
+292 VVVRQAAVDFYL
-304 VVPVTDYPLS
+304 DVPVTDYPLS
-314 LEEQS
+314 VEEQT
-319 IQIPYVLE
+319 IEIPYVLE
-327 GSNVTVSASSSVK
+327 GSNVTVTASSSSK
-340 WMSVAS
+340 WMTVES
-346 VADGIA
+346 VADG
-352 IVNVEENGTAN
+352 
-363 PREGIISFVTRGQD
+363 
-377 GDPIVRQV
+377 
-385 RVAQAP
+385 VA
-391 TINLLDVLAD
+391 TIN
-401 EYAVEWTGETFRIP
+401 
-415 IYSNTPVIARSSE
+415 
-428 AWCNVA
+428 VA
-434 VDGQDVVINVTENT
+434 ENT
-448 TATPRV
+448 TAIAREGVISFITHGQAGDP
-454 AIVTVTTS
+454 
-462 SDTGAILSK
+462 
-471 TTIIRQAAAYSEL
+471 IIRQ
-484 VVSPAEKSIYATAQS
+484 
-499 FVASIVTNNS
+499 
-509 WAAQSDSEWLT
+509 
-520 IDKANGTGDYMLTV
+520 
-534 TAAENKTG
+534 
-542 RPRTAIIT
+542 
-550 IQTGAENSQRESAT
+550 
-564 ITVTQNAEQF
+564 
-574 FLEVPVR
+574 VR
-581 FYPLGLAAQTIEIP
+581 
-595 YSLEGSNVTVSAS
+595 
-608 SNVKWMTVTSVV
+608 
-620 DGIATVS
+620 
-627 VEENKT
+627 
-633 GQAREGIITFMT
+633 
-645 LGQAGNPEI
+645 
-654 RQVAVA
+654 VA

-673 EYAVEWTGETFNIP
+673 EYAVEWVGETFRIP
-687 IYSNTPVSV
+687 IYSNTPVSA
-696 RSSETWCN
+696 RSSEPWCSV
-704 VAVDGQN
+704 VADGQN
-711 IVITVPENNTS
+711 LVITVEKNETAV
-722 YPRTAIV
+722 PRVAVV

-736 SGDIIS
+736 KGEIIS
-742 KTTIVRQAAAYSE
+742 KTTIIRQGAAYST
-755 LVVSPE
+755 LVVSPAE
-761 TKNIYAIAQSFVASI
+761 KNLYAIAQNFVASI
-776 VTNNS
+776 LTNNS

-789 WLTIDKTEG
+789 WLTIDKAEG

-804 TVNAAENKTG
+804 NVNVAENKTG
-814 QVRVAVITVQ
+814 QVRVAVITIQ

-862 LAKVSFVTSGN
+862 PAKVTFVTSGN

-895 VNVGVQENKTAE
+895 VNVAVSENKTAE
-907 ARTGI
+907 VRTGV

-937 NILDVFVDVIDVSA
+937 NILDVFVDKLDASA
-951 KGDDI
+951 KGDEF

-971 EEWCHVMVTE
+971 EDWVHAEVAV
-981 DEDSYHAECCSYS
+981 DEDSYQAECCSYS
-994 EKQKIIKIEVDPN
+994 DPQKIIKIEVDPN
-1007 RTGEARIAYVTI
+1007 RTGEARVAFVTI

-1029 TKVITVRQAAL
+1029 TKVITIRQAAL

-1073 NSSDWLTNPVE
+1073 NSSDWLTNPVD

-1096 AVINWTASENTTGYD
+1096 AVINWTAAENTTGYD

-1152 TKDQQTLA
+1152 TKEQQELA
-1160 VYYFA
+1160 VGYFA

-1185 GDENVLNFA
+1185 GDDKTLNFA

-1213 LKAGEPISDSFIVT
+1213 LKAGEPISDTFIVT

-1233 ILDVYVDNYE
+1233 ILDVYVDYYE
-1243 ASPWGEVVVF
+1243 ASPKGEVVVF
-1253 PFYGNTEVSASVSAM
+1253 PFYGNTEVSTSVSSM
-1268 VGGWCSV
+1268 IGGWCSV

-1280 NQEVDP
+1280 NQDVDP

-1318 THIITIHQNPLNAA
+1318 THIITIHQNPLNAT
-1332 LVVSPEEVVLPAHD
+1332 LVVNPEKVILPAHISYELND
-1346 AQFDLTV
+1346 AAFWLSIF
-1353 VTTGKWDATVDCT
+1353 TTGTWKIDVDAA
-1366 WLDADEWSGEGDYI
+1366 WISAEEWNGEGDR
-1380 ITWEAGVN
+1380 TGQNAVKFDATDNETG
-1388 DLGVTREATITVF
+1388 LQREATVIVM
-1401 TGAENENRISK
+1401 TGEENETRVEKRVQVI
-1412 TVHVTQLPYDT
+1412 QLAADT
-1423 YLEIPQDAYLLPK
+1423 YLDIPQEAYLISK
-1436 EKNDEFE
+1436 EAIPGLDGIYFE
-1443 VACLIAGSYKDVIVD
+1443 AACLIAGDVEGLVVD
-1458 CSAPWIVFDEFSNN
+1458 CSESWIKYIDYDEDNN
-1472 TLSFK
+1472 LLQFT
-1477 VAENT
+1477 VQENT
-1482 TAEPRTATV
+1482 TGEPRTATV
-1491 SVAVDRVTGEPLTDS
+1491 TVTIEKTAGEPYTDS

-1515 NILEG
+1515 NVLEG

-1528 PIEDTIKLP
+1528 PVDDTIKLP

-1555 SNIKVDEN
+1555 SKVEVDED

-1574 ANNTGKDRHASL
+1574 ANTTGKDRHASL
-1586 TLITETDKGQTLEKK
+1586 TLITETEKGQTLEKK
-1601 IMVFQPAVDTYF
+1601 IMVFQPAADTYF

-1620 VLVNKVENDIT
+1620 VLVTKVASDIN
-1631 VTAYAS
+1631 VSAYAS
-1637 VNANEVTMIPNAPW
+1637 VNADKVTMMPNAPW
-1651 ITVKTAPA
+1651 ITVKTAPE
-1659 ATDQIVE
+1659 ATDQIVN
-1666 AEFTV
+1666 AVFTV

-1677 VRRQGEIIVTF
+1677 ARRQGEIIVTF
-1688 FDERGDTVQKRVIVN
+1688 FDEKGDTVQKTIVVD
-1703 QSATDGGDL
+1703 QAATDGGEL

-1821 YGSTVDDKDD
+1821 YGSTVEDKDD

-1939 TVNADKSFVKLVAE
+1939 TINADKSFVKLVAE

-2052 GDARTAVV
+2052 GEARTAVV

-2108 DNATNVVARSS
+2108 DNATSLIARSS

-2128 ITNDNGTRDVKIKI
+2128 ITNENGTRDVKIKI

-2183 PAPAENY
+2183 PTPAAENY
-2190 FFFAVDAVTL
+2190 LFLAVDDVTL
-2200 PKEATTE
+2200 PAEASEE
-2207 TVKVFTN
+2207 TVNVFTN
-2214 AEDYTLESSETWL
+2214 ATNYTVEADAAATWL
-2227 TAAKGS
+2227 TATKGS
-2233 VVLNATEND
+2233 VKLAAEANTGA
-2242 GTTERVATVT
+2242 ERTAVVTVT
-2252 ATARFADGTTKTYT
+2252 ATFADGEVKTKT
-2266 LPVTQTTESSV
+2266 LNVKQLAPEAPVPVTH
-2277 VQNYLNVPSGIQ
+2277 YLNVPNEVVVDNDHAGGLLVTLNTDALKDELSVVVPTEAQSWLQVSPYNDAVLLVDPTENTATQSREAIVTVTATYSDG
-2289 FLADQTAL
+2289 QTLTAEFKVFQTPTAEEDL
-2297 RKYTINTNAT
+2297 FVYSNAMVTIPWYEPIAQTVPYFTNADASNVTIDKTGTATWLSPELSTDLGGNPCVECNASKNEDAAARFT
-2307 SFTATAVFEDGVT
+2307 SFV
-2320 PWFTVSP
+2320 
-2327 EGDMIN
+2327 IN
-2333 VTPTANPTN
+2333 VT
-2342 EVRKGTIKIQ
+2342 KDG
-2352 ATFADTEVKNAE
+2352 
-2364 IGVVQAAAP
+2364 
-2373 EEYLFVQDVVY
+2373 
-2384 RKQIDAA
+2384 
-2391 VTEVPVFTN
+2391 
-2400 LTGLTFEVTEGA
+2400 
-2412 AWITIP
+2412 
-2418 TSSDAKFAVKTA
+2418 
-2430 DNETG
+2430 ET
-2435 AARTGKIKVSK
+2435 
-2446 GDKSAEVIVK
+2446 KSV
-2456 QAYGSEDP
+2456 
-2464 NYFAI
+2464 
-2469 SSEVVI
+2469 
-2475 DQETTI
+2475 TI
-2481 SFPVHTNAIN
+2481 S
-2491 LEATVPTSCDWL
+2491 
-2503 SSPLISQEGDNWII
+2503 
-2517 TFKPVAD
+2517 
-2524 KYYSTDKQ
+2524 
-2532 VNISVKA
+2532 
-2539 TYQSGS
+2539 
-2545 PLTETKTV
+2545 
-2553 TVKRQKDDLP
+2553 
-2563 YLDMP
+2563 
-2568 LQYFVPSSNVT
+2568 
-2579 VSTHANTNGTLSLQG
+2579 
-2594 TPASWCTVT
+2594 
-2603 LDGTNVRIKTEANPE
+2603 VR
-2618 TTQRATQFTLVS
+2618 
-2630 TLGGGAGVTTKT
+2630 
-2642 VAVIQLGKP
+2642 QLGKP
-2651 EPTQTPNYI
+2651 EPTPTPNYI
-2660 ECNLGVVE
+2660 ECNLGAVE

-2743 LPVIQHAAQRYFVVQ
+2743 LPVIQHAAQRYFVVL

-2789 TINANTSQGNPWI
+2789 TINANTSYGNSWI

-2829 YNNDRS
+2829 YNNDRT

>member
-26 KEVPFLE
+26 EEIPFLKADHE
-33 VDREV
+33 VV
-38 ILVGPSTDKGT
+38 LVGPETGKGT
-49 VVVESNLQWAA
+49 VVIESNLQWTA
-60 TSEVEWITL
+60 SSDVEWITV

-89 PNERTGKIVL
+89 PNERSGKITITS
-99 KDNDGLITKTILVR
+99 NDGIVSTTVLVR
-113 QQSEGSVLTIST
+113 QTSEGTQLVLGKDKV
-125 EEISFTKDAGEY
+125 SFTKYAGEY
-137 LMSIACNGEWKVA
+137 LMSIACNGPWEVA
-150 SSADWCKV
+150 SSADWCTV
-158 EPNSGSGNGSFKI
+158 DPDSGDGNGAFKI
-171 SVDENASGADRVAT
+171 TVEENNTGADRVAT
-185 ISILTEADGKT
+185 ITVLTEADGKT
-196 EVREVTVYQSA
+196 EVHQIEVSQSA
-207 SNAVLVVSPESQQ
+207 SNAALVVSPESQT
-220 LTAAAST
+220 LTAEAGQFTLNVTTKGTWTAS
-227 FELDVITSGSW
+227 V
-238 SAAMDSDWLT
+238 DSDWLT
-248 LSATSGKGDTQITVS
+248 LSETEGSNDNLITVT
-263 ATKNDTGRERIAII
+263 ATANDTGRERIAVI
-277 TFATGAENENRVIRQ
+277 TFTTGPENENRVTRQ
-292 IVVRQAAVDFYL
+292 VVVRQAAVDFYL
-304 VVPVTDYPLS
+304 DVPVTDYPLS
-314 LEEQS
+314 LEEQT
-319 IQIPYVLE
+319 IEIPYVLE
-327 GSNVTVSASSSVK
+327 GSNVTVTASSSSK
-340 WMSVAS
+340 WMTVAS
-346 VADGIA
+346 VADG
-352 IVNVEENGTAN
+352 
-363 PREGIISFVTRGQD
+363 
-377 GDPIVRQV
+377 
-385 RVAQAP
+385 VA
-391 TINLLDVLAD
+391 TIN
-401 EYAVEWTGETFRIP
+401 
-415 IYSNTPVIARSSE
+415 
-428 AWCNVA
+428 VA
-434 VDGQDVVINVTENT
+434 ENT
-448 TATPRV
+448 TAIAREGVISFITHGQAGDP
-454 AIVTVTTS
+454 
-462 SDTGAILSK
+462 
-471 TTIIRQAAAYSEL
+471 IIRQ
-484 VVSPAEKSIYATAQS
+484 
-499 FVASIVTNNS
+499 
-509 WAAQSDSEWLT
+509 
-520 IDKANGTGDYMLTV
+520 
-534 TAAENKTG
+534 
-542 RPRTAIIT
+542 
-550 IQTGAENSQRESAT
+550 
-564 ITVTQNAEQF
+564 
-574 FLEVPVR
+574 VR
-581 FYPLGLAAQTIEIP
+581 
-595 YSLEGSNVTVSAS
+595 
-608 SNVKWMTVTSVV
+608 
-620 DGIATVS
+620 
-627 VEENKT
+627 
-633 GQAREGIITFMT
+633 
-645 LGQAGNPEI
+645 
-654 RQVAVA
+654 VA

-673 EYAVEWTGETFNIP
+673 EYAVEWVGETFRIP

-696 RSSETWCN
+696 RSSESWCN
-704 VAVDGQN
+704 VVADGQN
-711 IVITVPENNTS
+711 LVITVEKNETAV
-722 YPRTAIV
+722 PRVAVV

-736 SGDIIS
+736 KGEIIS
-742 KTTIVRQAAAYSE
+742 KTTIIRQGAAYST
-755 LVVSPE
+755 LVVSPAE
-761 TKNIYAIAQSFVASI
+761 KNLYAIAQNFVASI
-776 VTNNS
+776 LTNNS
-781 WTASSDSN
+781 WTASSDSD

-804 TVNAAENKTG
+804 NVNVAENKTG
-814 QVRVAVITVQ
+814 QVRVAVITIQ

-862 LAKVSFVTSGN
+862 LAKVTFVTSGN

-895 VNVGVQENKTAE
+895 VNVAVSENKTAE
-907 ARTGI
+907 VRTGI

-937 NILDVFVDVIDVSA
+937 NILDVFVDVIDVMA
-951 KGDDI
+951 RGDEV

-971 EEWCHVMVTE
+971 EDWVHAEVAV
-981 DEDSYHAECCSYS
+981 DEDSYQAECCSYS
-994 EKQKIIKIEVDPN
+994 DPQKIIKIEVDPN
-1007 RTGEARIAYVTI
+1007 RTGEARVAFVTI
-1019 ATVNDAGEKI
+1019 ATVNEAGEKI
-1029 TKVITVRQAAL
+1029 TKVITIRQAAL

-1073 NSSDWLTNPVE
+1073 NSSDWLTNPVD

-1096 AVINWTASENTTGYD
+1096 AVINWTAAENTTGYD

-1152 TKDQQTLA
+1152 TKEEQTLE
-1160 VYYFA
+1160 VGYFA

-1178 DWIQYTG
+1178 DWIKYTG
-1185 GDENVLNFA
+1185 GDATTLEFD
-1194 IAENTTAE
+1194 IEENTTAE
-1202 PRTAVVTVTLQ
+1202 PRTAIVTVTLQ
-1213 LKAGEPISDSFIVT
+1213 LKAGEPISDTFIVT

-1233 ILDVYVDNYE
+1233 ILDVYVDYYE
-1243 ASPWGEVVVF
+1243 ASPKGEVVVF
-1253 PFYGNTEVSASVSAM
+1253 PFYGNTEVSTSVSSM

-1275 IAGTP
+1275 IPGTP
-1280 NQEVDP
+1280 NQDVDP

-1318 THIITIHQNPLNAA
+1318 THIITIHQNPLNAM
-1332 LVVSPEEVVLPAHD
+1332 LSVSPEKVVIPAHD
-1346 AQFDLTV
+1346 ASFWTQV
-1353 VTTGKWDATVDCT
+1353 ITTGTWTADWSAT
-1366 WLDADEWSGEGDYI
+1366 WISPDEAYGEGDYSI
-1380 ITWEAGVN
+1380 KWTADDNETG
-1388 DLGVTREATITVF
+1388 LQRETTLVVW
-1401 TGAENENRISK
+1401 TGEENETRVEKRVQVI
-1412 TVHVTQLPYDT
+1412 QLATDT
-1423 YLEIPQDAYLLPK
+1423 YLEIPMDNFVLSKDQQTFHVAMFAAGDITNADYDYNADWLTVYEFDIESNLLG
-1436 EKNDEFE
+1436 
-1443 VACLIAGSYKDVIVD
+1443 V
-1458 CSAPWIVFDEFSNN
+1458 
-1472 TLSFK
+1472 K
-1477 VAENT
+1477 VQENT
-1482 TAEPRTATV
+1482 TAEPRTAIVTV
-1491 SVAVDRVTGEPLTDS
+1491 TIERAGGVPCTES

-1515 NILEG
+1515 NVLDG
-1520 LSDRVSVL
+1520 LSDRVVADAAG
-1528 PIEDTIKLP
+1528 EKFTLP

-1542 KTLRAVASENWLT
+1542 ETLSAVVSEEGWIT
-1555 SNIKVDEN
+1555 VQPV
-1563 FDIATVEIYAA
+1563 TVEDGYGVVDFEVA
-1574 ANNTGKDRHASL
+1574 ANATGKDRHASITVITTSNKGE
-1586 TLITETDKGQTLEKK
+1586 TLAKK
-1601 IMVFQPAVDTYF
+1601 IMVYQPAAGTYF

-1637 VNANEVTMIPNAPW
+1637 VNADKVTMIPNAAW

-1688 FDERGDTVQKRVIVN
+1688 FDEKGDTVQKTIVVN
-1703 QSATDGGDL
+1703 QAATDGGEL

-1773 RTAYITVSN
+1773 RTAYISVSN

-1800 ALLSPDIIYIDSKE
+1800 ALLSPDIIYIDSNE

-1939 TVNADKSFVKLVAE
+1939 TINADKSFVKLVAE

-2060 TFTLI
+2060 TVTLI

-2108 DNATNVVARSS
+2108 DNATSVIARSS

-2128 ITNDNGTRDVKIKI
+2128 ITNENGTRDVKIKI
-2142 AKNETGEP
+2142 AENETGEP

-2183 PAPAENY
+2183 PAPAAENY
-2190 FFFAVDAVTL
+2190 LFLAVDDVTL
-2200 PKEATTE
+2200 PAEASEE
-2207 TVKVFTN
+2207 TVNVFTN
-2214 AEDYTLESSETWL
+2214 ATNYTVEADAAATWL
-2227 TAAKGS
+2227 TATKGS
-2233 VVLNATEND
+2233 VKLAAEANTGA
-2242 GTTERVATVT
+2242 ERTAVVTVT
-2252 ATARFADGTTKTYT
+2252 ATFADGEVKTETLNVKQLAPGAVPVTHYLNAPKDVVIDNDHVGGLLVTLNTDALKDELSVVVPTEASSWLQVSPYNDAVLLVDPTENTAIQSREAIVTVTATYT
-2266 LPVTQTTESSV
+2266 DGQTLSADIKVFQTPAPEKYLYAQESLYY
-2277 VQNYLNVPSGIQ
+2277 NKLG
-2289 FLADQTAL
+2289 T
-2297 RKYTINTNAT
+2297 
-2307 SFTATAVFEDGVT
+2307 DGV
-2320 PWFTVSP
+2320 
-2327 EGDMIN
+2327 
-2333 VTPTANPTN
+2333 
-2342 EVRKGTIKIQ
+2342 
-2352 ATFADTEVKNAE
+2352 AE
-2364 IGVVQAAAP
+2364 S
-2373 EEYLFVQDVVY
+2373 
-2384 RKQIDAA
+2384 
-2391 VTEVPVFTN
+2391 VPVFTN
-2400 LTGLTFEVTEGA
+2400 VSNWTPSVTYTDGADWLTVDKADDATLSVKCDENNSGADREATITLSNGTLTR
-2412 AWITIP
+2412 TI
-2418 TSSDAKFAVKTA
+2418 S
-2430 DNETG
+2430 
-2435 AARTGKIKVSK
+2435 
-2446 GDKSAEVIVK
+2446 VK
-2456 QAYGSEDP
+2456 QGVETEVP
-2464 NYFAI
+2464 NFLEQGPIILSA
-2469 SSEVVI
+2469 SA
-2475 DQETTI
+2475 DETKLYKQYLY
-2481 SFPVHTNAIN
+2481 TNAASVDVEVPA
-2491 LEATVPTSCDWL
+2491 EAQDWL
-2503 SSPLISQEGDNWII
+2503 YARMS
-2517 TFKPVAD
+2517 AD
-2524 KYYSTDKQ
+2524 GLKLEVSLKEPYYSTSLLLTNNLTLTGHFADGSTIVEKAQ
-2532 VNISVKA
+2532 VIRIPDPVHYLSPTREVVLKADMPSGGYRMAVATDCPKNKLTYEFVSSDSDWLEVETLYSENTGWSLLYKAQNNTGVERNARVRVTA
-2539 TYQSGS
+2539 TYNDGS
-2545 PLTETKTV
+2545 AAITKEIDV
-2553 TVKRQKDDLP
+2553 RQLA
-2563 YLDMP
+2563 M
-2568 LQYFVPSSNVT
+2568 
-2579 VSTHANTNGTLSLQG
+2579 
-2594 TPASWCTVT
+2594 
-2603 LDGTNVRIKTEANPE
+2603 
-2618 TTQRATQFTLVS
+2618 
-2630 TLGGGAGVTTKT
+2630 
-2642 VAVIQLGKP
+2642 P
-2651 EPTQTPNYI
+2651 EPTPTPGFI

-2679 FNTDALSYEVTT
+2679 FSTDAVSYTVDNNVDWISISNTT
-2691 DAQWIT
+2691 DVVG
-2697 ISNQS
+2697 N
-2702 AVSGH
+2702 

-2713 KLSQNDSEKAR
+2713 SLEQNDSEKSR
-2724 VGVVTVTATFEGGT
+2724 IGVVTVTATFSDSSV
-2738 TKKFY
+2738 KKYY
-2743 LPVIQHAAQRYFVVQ
+2743 LPVIQHAAARYLVVL
-2758 NTHYDLDFNGTGTLY
+2758 TEHYDLDFNGTGTLY
-2773 IPYIANPTL
+2773 VPYIAKPNLRASDL
-2782 QNSHLQV
+2782 QI
-2789 TINANTSQGNPWI
+2789 TINAPTGYSDNVWL
-2802 EKQTDTGSNRFITS
+2802 ETGSPLITS
-2816 HSLVFKLTRENSS
+2816 HSLVFKITRQNYSTS
-2829 YNNDRS
+2829 NTRT
-2835 GTITITW
+2835 GTITIKW
-2842 TDPQDSSHTSTY
+2842 TDPEDSTHTSTY
-2854 VVTVVQPHQ
+2854 VVTVVQPRA